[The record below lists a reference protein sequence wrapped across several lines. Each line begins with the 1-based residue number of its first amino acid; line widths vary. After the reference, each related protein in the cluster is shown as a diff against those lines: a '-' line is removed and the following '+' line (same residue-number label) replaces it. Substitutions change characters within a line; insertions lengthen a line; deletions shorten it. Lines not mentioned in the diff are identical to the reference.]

1 MPRLLNPKSSEC
13 LYTYIGRGILLVV
26 VFFIFSGFLLKMVS
40 VCLIGIYSSSSEER
54 ASDRKRYT
62 QSVSALEDIYSSS
75 SEERASDRKKYT
87 QSVSALEDI
96 YSSSSEERASDK
108 TIVRAGNWLTQ
119 SVSIILW

>member
-54 ASDRKRYT
+54 ASD
-62 QSVSALEDIYSSS
+62 
-75 SEERASDRKKYT
+75 
-87 QSVSALEDI
+87 
-96 YSSSSEERASDK
+96 K